1 MRSCAPGRRLGR
13 DALLRV
19 RACAF
24 GVMWTCCPGRAGA
37 HPYRTRGDRVTLM
50 ASLAEAPLSGALR
63 ILIFTRLVCMGR
75 KEVWLVV
82 ILFVGTAFCLGAC
95 QSGKSAKTQITDPNA
110 VFAQGGAHVETGGTP
125 AHGGGRRGRGQFQG
139 QNPGAPSDF

>member
-1 MRSCAPGRRLGR
+1 
-13 DALLRV
+13 
-19 RACAF
+19 
-24 GVMWTCCPGRAGA
+24 
-37 HPYRTRGDRVTLM
+37 
-50 ASLAEAPLSGALR
+50 
-63 ILIFTRLVCMGR
+63 MGR
-75 KEVWLVV
+75 KGVWLAV

-139 QNPGAPSDF
+139 QNPGPRVTSEVLFLSPAIAAGNRDELDLVEVAGLGAKDFLKDGV